1 MILDYLKVGPL
12 DVNCS
17 ILVCPNNNEAIVIDP
32 GGNEEDILARI
43 AALDARVKLILIT
56 HSHFDHVIAGA
67 RIKKETGAPVYLPR
81 KDRGVWRLMG
91 LQFKLAKI
99 EDKKPPRID
108 RFLKEGEKV
117 SVGSLTLEVIH
128 TPGHSPGG
136 CAFYMR
142 DKNLI
147 FAGDSLYRDSVG
159 NWQVPFGNFE
169 DLVRT
174 LHDKFM
180 TLPDNTR
187 VIPGHGEETTI
198 GREREHNPFLKP
210 GRIEELREAERTR
223 PGTFRMLLA
232 MLLPKF
238 FGLKSTKK

>member
-1 MILDYLKVGPL
+1 M
-12 DVNCS
+12 
-17 ILVCPNNNEAIVIDP
+17 
-32 GGNEEDILARI
+32 
-43 AALDARVKLILIT
+43 
-56 HSHFDHVIAGA
+56 
-67 RIKKETGAPVYLPR
+67 
-81 KDRGVWRLMG
+81 KD
-91 LQFKLAKI
+91 
-99 EDKKPPRID
+99 E
-108 RFLKEGEKV
+108 
-117 SVGSLTLEVIH
+117 
-128 TPGHSPGG
+128 
-136 CAFYMR
+136 
-142 DKNLI
+142 NLI

-238 FGLKSTKK
+238 FSLKSAKK